1 MAMLVPD
8 GNSCSW
14 EPWDHSVWFFS
25 AVSTQKFIRE
35 IEKKRRLDGTAADA
49 RSIYTCKL
57 EVVTRVRKCWSGYR
71 GSNNIAPEPA

>member
-1 MAMLVPD
+1 MVTVVA
-8 GNSCSW
+8 GNRGIIRFG
-14 EPWDHSVWFFS
+14 FFS